1 MIFPEKG
8 APFDQTLQSIDTEQA
23 RPAGNTMSKVAR
35 RDRLFEF
42 SLSRPADDLEQLRD
56 QQAFVVRKQVLSAL
70 WTRFVGNRRLV
81 SCMNFSHDDVLRGV
95 DEQLLY
101 RSNLACPGQ

>member
-1 MIFPEKG
+1 LFGFAEQIFVFCIACEQFLLESKDGIFLRGLTAMIFPEKR
-8 APFDQTLQSIDTEQA
+8 APFEQTFQSIDTEQA

-56 QQAFVVRKQVLSAL
+56 QQAFVVRK
-70 WTRFVGNRRLV
+70 
-81 SCMNFSHDDVLRGV
+81 
-95 DEQLLY
+95 
-101 RSNLACPGQ
+101 